1 MHGINAIGVCGIK
14 FSKKIFIFAP
24 SKTEA
29 FFIVNLAFK
38 NNKMRHFL
46 LIVLLFLTVI
56 GCSTDMEKM
65 NLTGTVKGLKK
76 GTLLLQKFED
86 TVLVT
91 VDSII
96 VDGNSDFSFS
106 KKVESPEIYYLY
118 VRLKDGTLRDDRI
131 TFFAENGNLNIKT
144 NLKNFG
150 SAAEVN
156 GSKNDSILREYDKL
170 KQRYVSKNL
179 ELIEQRFKTNK
190 GKNDSLNLTIEQKQ
204 RALISSKYLAT
215 INFALNNKDQEV
227 APYLILS
234 EAYNSNIKYLDT
246 VYNALAPK
254 IKDSKYG
261 KELESFIV
269 NRKKTDTVL

>member
-1 MHGINAIGVCGIK
+1 MRYSLSIAIV
-14 FSKKIFIFAP
+14 
-24 SKTEA
+24 
-29 FFIVNLAFK
+29 
-38 NNKMRHFL
+38 FL
-46 LIVLLFLTVI
+46 SLIS
-56 GCSTDMEKM
+56 CSTDTEMM

-91 VDSII
+91 VDSID

-106 KKVESPEIYYLY
+106 EKVESPEIYYLY

-131 TFFAENGNLNIKT
+131 TFFAENGEMNIQT

-150 SAAEVN
+150 NAAVVT
-156 GSKNDSILREYDKL
+156 GSDNDKVLKEYLKL
-170 KQRYVSKNL
+170 KDRYVIKNL
-179 ELIEQRFKTNK
+179 GLIEERLKLGNK
-190 GKNDSLNLTIEQKQ
+190 VVDSSLIKIEQKQ
-204 RALISSKYLAT
+204 RALLSSKYLAT
-215 INFALNNKDQEV
+215 INFALNHQDQEV
-227 APYLILS
+227 APYLMLS
-234 EAYNSNIKYLDT
+234 EVYDSNIKYLDT
-246 VYNALAPK
+246 VYNTLAPK